1 MSHLPRISCIAII
14 GKHVRSVNAFL
25 TSQNNPLFLKT
36 FAKTPS
42 TPMQKPENLASLL
55 PAPSPALK
63 YHFLAHSAL
72 DIIEERI
79 VSGAKTIDTYF
90 GLLHVLEE
98 VSVYGFLTNTL
109 VKIIVMIE
117 GGDGSGGLRDSD
129 VKSVSMLW
137 TQEIMVGYET
147 YP

>member
-1 MSHLPRISCIAII
+1 
-14 GKHVRSVNAFL
+14 
-25 TSQNNPLFLKT
+25 
-36 FAKTPS
+36 
-42 TPMQKPENLASLL
+42 MQKPENPASLL
-55 PAPSPALK
+55 PAPSPSLK

-98 VSVYGFLTNTL
+98 VSVYGFLTNSL
-109 VKIIVMIE
+109 VKIIIMIE

-129 VKSVSMLW
+129 VKAVRVLDDDDNSRL
-137 TQEIMVGYET
+137 
-147 YP
+147 